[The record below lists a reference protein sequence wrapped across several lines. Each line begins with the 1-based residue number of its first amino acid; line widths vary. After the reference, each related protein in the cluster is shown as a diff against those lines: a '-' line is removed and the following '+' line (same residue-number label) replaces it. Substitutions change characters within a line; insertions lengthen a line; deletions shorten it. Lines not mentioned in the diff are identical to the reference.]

1 MEEKNLQNLDIYKI
15 AVLLSKNVWDIY
27 SKRDYSIKKIVW
39 DQFIRSI
46 DSIWANIAEWYGRF
60 HYMDSVKFYYNARW
74 SLFESQHRLDI
85 VKERNLIDNEL
96 YDKIKE
102 DLNILTKKLNAFI
115 KSIKAQIPNS

>member
-1 MEEKNLQNLDIYKI
+1 MEEKNLQTLDVYKI
-15 AVLLSKNVWDIY
+15 AIKLSKEIWKIY
-27 SKRDYSIKKIVW
+27 SKRDYSIKKIIW

-46 DSIWANIAEWYGRF
+46 DSIWANISEWYGRF

-85 VKERNLIDNEL
+85 VKERKLIDDENH
-96 YDKIKE
+96 DRIKE

-115 KSIKAQIPNS
+115 RSIKAQIPNS

>member
-46 DSIWANIAEWYGRF
+46 DSIWSNIAEWYGRF

-85 VKERNLIDNEL
+85 FKERKLIDNEL

-102 DLNILTKKLNAFI
+102 DLNILTKKLKAFI